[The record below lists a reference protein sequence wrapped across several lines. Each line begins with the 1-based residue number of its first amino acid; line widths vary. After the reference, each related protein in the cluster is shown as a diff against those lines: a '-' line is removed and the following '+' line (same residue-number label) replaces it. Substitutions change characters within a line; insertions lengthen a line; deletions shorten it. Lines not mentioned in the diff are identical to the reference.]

1 MNNNDYLWDG
11 SGEPDPE
18 IQKLETTLRR
28 FRHSRPAPEFPQIA
42 SAQLRSAQSPVRL
55 SRRFIWTTALA
66 VAAAIVAAAVLWFMP
81 RNTRRAPAGRTGWE
95 VAALAGTPHV
105 GNKALA
111 KNSAADRWM
120 DGQTIET
127 DGSSRAKI
135 TDEATGE
142 VEIEPDTRLRLIEA
156 TASRK
161 HLALDRGTINASIWA
176 PPGEFVVNTPAAV
189 TVDLGCAYTLHVD
202 DSGAGLL
209 RTTLGWVGFKS
220 QGHES
225 FIPAGAACATQ
236 PSIGPGTPYYEDAS
250 ESFREAL
257 SRFDFGSESSVQ
269 QSAELTTILAE
280 SRRRDALTLWHLL
293 TRASDADRGRVY
305 DRLAGFIPPP
315 AGVTRQG
322 VLQLDQSMLDTW
334 WSSLGLGDISLWRT
348 WERSWSREA
357 GGNKP

>member
-1 MNNNDYLWDG
+1 MNDDYLWDG

-18 IQKLETTLRR
+18 IQKLETSLRR

-42 SAQLRSAQSPVRL
+42 APPLRSLQPSVRP
-55 SRRFIWTTALA
+55 SRRFVWVAALA
-66 VAAAIVAAAVLWFMP
+66 AAAILVATVLWFTP
-81 RNTRRAPAGRTGWE
+81 RHAKPTRGNGSGWQ

-105 GNKALA
+105 GNRALA
-111 KNSAADRWM
+111 KNGEAGRWM

-156 TASRK
+156 SASRK

-220 QGHES
+220 QGHEA
-225 FIPAGAACATQ
+225 FIPAGAACATH
-236 PSIGPGTPYYEDAS
+236 PGSGPGTPYYEDVS

-257 SRFDFGSESSVQ
+257 SRFDFGSETSVQ

-293 TRASDADRGRVY
+293 SRASEVDRGRIY
-305 DRLAGFIPPP
+305 DRLAGFVPPP
-315 AGVTRQG
+315 AGVTREG
-322 VLQLDQSMLDTW
+322 VLRLDESMLDTW
-334 WSSLGLGDISLWRT
+334 WSSLGLGDISLWRA
-348 WERSWSREA
+348 WERSWSLEA